1 MNHAKPL
8 ISLVT
13 ASLILLGCSNYGTK
27 SASTDDYQKALAEAT
42 ISLDN
47 AKKSGFEWRDSRDIL
62 QNAEKAA
69 KEGDFT
75 KAIELANLAKHQGE
89 LALIQSQKP
98 LTGPQ
103 L

>member
-13 ASLILLGCSNYGTK
+13 AGFILAGCSGYGTK
-27 SASTDDYQKALAEAT
+27 SASIEDYNNSLSEAT
-42 ISLDN
+42 IVLDK

-75 KAIELANLAKHQGE
+75 RAIELANLAKRQGE

-98 LTGPQ
+98 VAGPQ
-103 L
+103 I